1 MAYHQVV
8 NRTGENTPIQAHPDT
23 LPGWSLL
30 RASVILILCACVLA
44 CGCSKRV
51 PLEDVGESG
60 ADIGV
65 RLTTVAGEELE
76 GTLMS
81 FDSERLVVEVPYLI
95 GRGAELRGTG
105 DDQTVV
111 VEGEEVPGRVVR
123 VVLKDNNRTAEV
135 ERTFPLR
142 EVAQATFHRS
152 TAETRSAPLVSTLL
166 GPLVGLILAALI

>member
-1 MAYHQVV
+1 M
-8 NRTGENTPIQAHPDT
+8 NDPRENNPIEALLDA
-23 LPGWSLL
+23 LPGGSLF
-30 RASVILILCACVLA
+30 RTSAILILCACALA

-65 RLTTVAGEELE
+65 RMTTAAGEELE
-76 GTLMS
+76 GALVS
-81 FDSERLVVEVPYLI
+81 LDFGLLVVEVPYQI

-105 DDQTVV
+105 DDQRVV

-123 VVLKDNNRTAEV
+123 VVWEDNNRTADV
-135 ERTFPLR
+135 ERTFPLS

-152 TAETRSAPLVSTLL
+152 TAEARSAPLVSTLL

>member
-1 MAYHQVV
+1 MSE
-8 NRTGENTPIQAHPDT
+8 TGENTPIQAHLGT
-23 LPGWSLL
+23 LPGGSSL
-30 RASVILILCACVLA
+30 RTSVVLVLCACLLA

-51 PLEDVGESG
+51 PLEDVAESG
-60 ADIGV
+60 ADVGV
-65 RLTTVAGEELE
+65 RLTTVAGDELE

-81 FDSERLVVEVPYLI
+81 FDSERLIVEVPYLI

-123 VVLKDNNRTAEV
+123 VVFEDNNRTAHV
-135 ERTFPLR
+135 ERTFPLN

-152 TAETRSAPLVSTLL
+152 TAETRSAPLVSTFL

>member
-1 MAYHQVV
+1 M
-8 NRTGENTPIQAHPDT
+8 NETGENTPIKAHLNA
-23 LPGWSLL
+23 LPGGSLL
-30 RASVILILCACVLA
+30 RTSVILVLCACVLT

-51 PLEDVGESG
+51 PLEAVAESG

-76 GTLMS
+76 GALMS

-105 DDQTVV
+105 DDQRVV

-123 VVLKDNNRTAEV
+123 VVLKDNNRTADV
-135 ERTFPLR
+135 ERTFLLR
-142 EVAQATFHRS
+142 EVAQATFHRT
-152 TAETRSAPLVSTLL
+152 TAETRSAPLVSTFL